1 MEKKLKIY
9 IDTSVIGGCYDE
21 EFSEWSNLL
30 FEEFREGKKIAVIS
44 DITLEELEKAPQKV
58 RDILD
63 SIPKMNINFIAL
75 NIEAEHLAD
84 LYIQNKIITKKF
96 LEDARHIALA
106 SISNADVLVSWNFKH
121 IVNLDRIRNYNS
133 VNLKYG
139 YRIIE
144 IRTPRE
150 VLNEKR

>member
-9 IDTSVIGGCYDE
+9 LDTSVIGGCYDE

-30 FEEFREGKKIAVIS
+30 FEEFK
-44 DITLEELEKAPQKV
+44 
-58 RDILD
+58 
-63 SIPKMNINFIAL
+63 
-75 NIEAEHLAD
+75 
-84 LYIQNKIITKKF
+84 
-96 LEDARHIALA
+96 EDAR
-106 SISNADVLVSWNFKH
+106 H

-144 IRTPRE
+144 IRTPKE
-150 VLNEKR
+150 VLEYEENI